1 MLDTLQ
7 TVLIAV
13 ATFSIVVAVHE
24 YGHFWVARRS
34 GVKVLRFSIG
44 FGRPLIRWRGRD
56 DVEYV
61 VAMLPLGGYVRMA
74 DEREGD
80 VADEDLQRAYNR
92 QPVARRMAIAAA
104 GPAANFLLAVVVLWM
119 LFLRGEVGIVPL
131 IDQVA
136 TGSLADRAGLVSGQ
150 EMLSIDGK
158 PTPTVAALNFAL
170 LERLGDSGT
179 LRLSASSPG
188 LEAIYR
194 SEVPI
199 ERWLAGEEQP
209 NLLAALGITIQTPP
223 VLPLVGALTEGSAAV
238 AAGFQVGDLILQADG
253 QAMPLWMDWVL
264 YVRERP
270 EKPIDVLVKRDGT
283 NQLIKVVPAERVIDK
298 QRFGSVGMTVSLP
311 EMPEAQQR
319 RFERGPLTALW
330 ASIQRTGDLIG
341 FTFKSMGRMLQG
353 LISPANLSGPI
364 AIAQVAASTAEAGW
378 VSWLGFVALLSVSLG
393 ALNLLPIPVLD
404 GGHLVFYSVEALMGK
419 PLPERVQM
427 AGVQIGL
434 VLVMSIMV
442 FALYN
447 DLSKL

>member
-24 YGHFWVARRS
+24 YGNFWVARRS

-150 EMLSIDGK
+150 EMLSIDDK

-238 AAGFQVGDLILQADG
+238 AAGFQVGDLILHADG

-264 YVRERP
+264 YVRERT

>member
-44 FGRPLIRWRGRD
+44 FGRPLIRWRGSD

-150 EMLSIDGK
+150 EMLSIDDK

>member
-7 TVLIAV
+7 TLLIAI

-34 GVKVLRFSIG
+34 GVKVLRFSVG

-61 VAMLPLGGYVRMA
+61 VAVLPLGGYVRMA
-74 DEREGD
+74 DERED
-80 VADEDLQRAYNR
+80 NVADEDLPRAYNR

-104 GPAANFLLAVVVLWM
+104 GPAANFLLAVLVLWM

-131 IDQVA
+131 IDQVSG
-136 TGSLADRAGLVSGQ
+136 GSLADRAGLVSGQ
-150 EMLSIDGK
+150 EILSIDDNL
-158 PTPTVAALNFAL
+158 TPTLAALNFAL

-179 LRLSASSPG
+179 LRLSAAYPG

-209 NLLAALGITIQTPP
+209 NLLAALGITIQMPP
-223 VLPLVGALTEGSAAV
+223 VLPLVGALAEGSAAV

-253 QAMPLWMDWVL
+253 QSMPLWMDWVG

-270 EKPIDVLVKRDGT
+270 EEPIDVLVQRGGAT
-283 NQLIKVVPAERVIDK
+283 QLLTVVPAERVIDN
-298 QRFGSVGMTVSLP
+298 QRFGSVGMTVLLP
-311 EMPEAQQR
+311 AMPESQQR

-378 VSWLGFVALLSVSLG
+378 VAWLGFVALLSVSLG

-404 GGHLVFYSVEALMGK
+404 GGHLMFYSVEALMGK

-447 DLSKL
+447 DLSRL

>member
-1 MLDTLQ
+1 MLDTVQ
-7 TVLIAV
+7 TVLIAI

-34 GVKVLRFSIG
+34 GVKVLRFSVG

-61 VAMLPLGGYVRMA
+61 VAVLPLGGYVRMA
-74 DEREGD
+74 DERED
-80 VADEDLQRAYNR
+80 NVADEDLPRAYNR

-104 GPAANFLLAVVVLWM
+104 GPAANFLLAVLVLWM

-131 IDQVA
+131 IDQVSA
-136 TGSLADRAGLVSGQ
+136 GSLADRAGLVSGQ
-150 EMLSIDGK
+150 EILSIDDN
-158 PTPTVAALNFAL
+158 PTPTLAALNFAL

-179 LRLSASSPG
+179 LRLSAAYPG
-188 LEAIYR
+188 LESIHR

-209 NLLAALGITIQTPP
+209 NLLAALGITIQVPP
-223 VLPLVGALTEGSAAV
+223 VLPLVGALTDGSAAV

-253 QAMPLWMDWVL
+253 QAMPLWMDWVG

-270 EKPIDVLVKRDGT
+270 EVPIDVLVQRDGT
-283 NQLIKVVPAERVIDK
+283 TQLLTVVPRERVIDN

-311 EMPEAQQR
+311 DMPESQQR

-378 VSWLGFVALLSVSLG
+378 VAWLGFVALLSVSLG

-404 GGHLVFYSVEALMGK
+404 GGHLMFYLVEMVKGSPVSEK
-419 PLPERVQM
+419 VQ
-427 AGVQIGL
+427 AIGNGL
-434 VLVMSIMV
+434 GLSLLVMFMGLA
-442 FALYN
+442 FYN
-447 DLSKL
+447 DIMGL

>member
-7 TVLIAV
+7 TVLIAI

-34 GVKVLRFSIG
+34 GVKVLRFSVG

-61 VAMLPLGGYVRMA
+61 IAALPLGGYVRMA
-74 DEREGD
+74 DERED
-80 VADEDLQRAYNR
+80 NVAEEDLPRAYNR
-92 QPVARRMAIAAA
+92 QPVAKRMAIAAA
-104 GPAANFLLAVVVLWM
+104 GPAANFLLAVLVLWM

-131 IDQVA
+131 IDQVSA
-136 TGSLADRAGLVSGQ
+136 GSLADRAGLVSGQ
-150 EMLSIDGK
+150 EILSIDDN
-158 PTPTVAALNFAL
+158 PTPTLAALNFAL

-179 LRLSASSPG
+179 LRLSAAYPG
-188 LEAIYR
+188 SEGIHR

-209 NLLAALGITIQTPP
+209 NLLAALGITIQVPP
-223 VLPLVGALTEGSAAV
+223 VLPLVGALTDGSAAA

-253 QAMPLWMDWVL
+253 QAMPLWMDWVG

-270 EKPIDVLVKRDGT
+270 EEPIDVLVERDGT
-283 NQLIKVVPAERVIDK
+283 TQLLRVVPAARVIDN

-311 EMPEAQQR
+311 DMPESQQR

-378 VSWLGFVALLSVSLG
+378 IAWLGFVALLSVSLG

-404 GGHLVFYSVEALMGK
+404 GGHLMFYSVEALMGK

>member
-150 EMLSIDGK
+150 EMLSIDDK

-238 AAGFQVGDLILQADG
+238 AAGFEVGDLILQADG